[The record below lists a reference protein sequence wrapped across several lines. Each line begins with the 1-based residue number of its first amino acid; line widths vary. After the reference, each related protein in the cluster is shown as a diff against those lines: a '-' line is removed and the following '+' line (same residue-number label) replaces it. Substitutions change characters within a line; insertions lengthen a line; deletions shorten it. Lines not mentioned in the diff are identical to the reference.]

1 VFFKKYPVKNLRK
14 KSKKHYCCRVK
25 IKMNSKGEKIISPDI
40 TNIYFAIN
48 VPSILLLYSCLKEK
62 PGIIIEK
69 I

>member
-1 VFFKKYPVKNLRK
+1 
-14 KSKKHYCCRVK
+14 VK

-48 VPSILLLYSCLKEK
+48 MPSILLLYSCLKEK